1 MAPGSTPGVFHDFTV
16 LGHFPE
22 PFCLGAEK
30 WCKLD
35 QLCVL
40 YTYIIFVYAY
50 QQILRLFLSKFAWAK
65 VFWDTTAVNIIWSMT
80 RHMQMCPTMMH
91 WRYANKDSYFK
102 PKSYLS
108 CTHTHA
114 ELRLNN
120 HAMSS
125 LQMKSQ
131 ASICSVH
138 EGCLYFLNAT
148 FVYTREHIKI
158 QSSAS
163 KLCCHVARSCVL
175 LQRFSWIQWGSMR
188 TFPWI
193 QRHKGVDVAL
203 DPQWTPEHPTFS
215 LGKSWTFLIFL

>member
-1 MAPGSTPGVFHDFTV
+1 MAPGSTGGFSTTS
-16 LGHFPE
+16 E

-30 WCKLD
+30 WCKSD
-35 QLCVL
+35 QLCVYYTRIL
-40 YTYIIFVYAY
+40 Y
-50 QQILRLFLSKFAWAK
+50 LFMPINKSWDFFWTNLLEQRYFGTPPQSTSFGIWPGTCKCVQLWCIEDMLTKINTLSRSLTCH
-65 VFWDTTAVNIIWSMT
+65 V
-80 RHMQMCPTMMH
+80 HP
-91 WRYANKDSYFK
+91 Y
-102 PKSYLS
+102 
-108 CTHTHA
+108 THA

-188 TFPWI
+188 TLPWI
-193 QRHKGVDVAL
+193 YRHKGGL
-203 DPQWTPEHPTFS
+203 MGLFTHSEHRNTLHIP
-215 LGKSWTFLIFL
+215 